1 MTTMTV
7 HWDICRKE
15 SFNVPNIWYKH
26 EPLPCTENQS
36 FETLRDFNIQTDH
49 ITEHRR
55 PDIINLDKTN
65 KKAQIGDFA
74 VPTYHWIDI
83 SQQRK
88 TENYQD
94 LKRELRKL
102 QNLISI
108 VPIVVGAFGT
118 IPKSL
123 EKHLNELNVEVNISK
138 MQTTVLL
145 SIARI
150 IRKLLVF

>member
-1 MTTMTV
+1 M
-7 HWDICRKE
+7 
-15 SFNVPNIWYKH
+15 
-26 EPLPCTENQS
+26 
-36 FETLRDFNIQTDH
+36 
-49 ITEHRR
+49 
-55 PDIINLDKTN
+55 DKTN

-74 VPTYHWIDI
+74 VPTDHWIHI

-88 TENYQD
+88 TENSQD
-94 LKRELRKL
+94 LKRELQKL
-102 QNLISI
+102 WNSKISI

-123 EKHLNELNVEVNISK
+123 KKHLNELNVEVNISQ

-145 SIARI
+145 SITRI